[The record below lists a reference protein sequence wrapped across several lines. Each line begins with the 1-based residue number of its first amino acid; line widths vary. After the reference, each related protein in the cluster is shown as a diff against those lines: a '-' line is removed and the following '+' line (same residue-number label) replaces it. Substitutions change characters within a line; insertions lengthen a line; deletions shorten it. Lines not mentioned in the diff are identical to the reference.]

1 MLTRLGHV
9 TVVVRDQDEALRF
22 YTEKLGMEKRQDQRM
37 GEFRWLTV
45 APRGSDTAIVL
56 QKPSPPFQTPDE
68 AQQLLARVGQGT
80 AWVVE
85 TDDCRKDHEAMAG
98 RGVTFTSAPQDLP
111 WGVSSV
117 FVDLYGNKYNLLQPR

>member
-9 TVVVRDQDEALRF
+9 TVIVRDQDEALRF

-45 APRGSDTAIVL
+45 APRGSDAAIVL
-56 QKPSPPFQTPDE
+56 QKPSAPFQTAEE
-68 AQQLLARVGQGT
+68 ATQMLDRVGQGT
-80 AWVVE
+80 TWVLE
-85 TDDCRKDHEAMAG
+85 TDDCRKDHEVMAG
-98 RGVTFTSAPQDLP
+98 KGVAFISAPQDLP
-111 WGVSSV
+111 WGVSAV